1 MSVSVRQE
9 LRTTAV
15 LLLVLGLMLFSAL
28 TVGPPATA
36 QPGSASGT
44 AVVSGP

>member
-28 TVGPPATA
+28 TVGPPATER
-36 QPGSASGT
+36 PGSASGT
-44 AVVSGP
+44 GVVSGP

>member
-1 MSVSVRQE
+1 MSVSVHQE
-9 LRTTAV
+9 LRITAA
-15 LLLVLGLMLFSAL
+15 LLVAVGLMLSSAL

-44 AVVSGP
+44 VVVSGP